1 MSRFWRV
8 LRNLLLAMINATLI
22 LVALCLWLVWQLT
35 SEVNSITDD
44 VTTLRPLQPLR
55 DDVTALTGEIR
66 GLRAEIAAAGDE
78 LDEGQAAAQALQ
90 RLAARADQLEAQ
102 LTAIVQ
108 RSAAVVEDPDQAIAR
123 ATAVAAGVMGDEL
136 QALAGCYAQ
145 PDPPA
150 QD

>member
-78 LDEGQAAAQALQ
+78 LDEGAGRCAGASAAGGAC
-90 RLAARADQLEAQ
+90 
-102 LTAIVQ
+102 
-108 RSAAVVEDPDQAIAR
+108 RSA
-123 ATAVAAGVMGDEL
+123 
-136 QALAGCYAQ
+136 
-145 PDPPA
+145 
-150 QD
+150 